1 MPVPSERLVNR
12 IRRDFSPDRAEE
24 VAGWLT
30 VAAEAAIGEVIA
42 TGEAILTRLAAVSRG
57 GGRVVM
63 TTVYDPSDGTGKVA
77 SAGLPPW
84 PEGPALVR
92 ALNAALTDLAQRH
105 RAIVADVDARFLGH
119 GVHAGDPAQPDARP
133 TNRQLWCCGVIEPQR
148 LGRPRDPRRLVA
160 SAA

>member
-1 MPVPSERLVNR
+1 MSSDPRRAYRRCRIGFVPVPSERLVNR

-105 RAIVADVDARFLGH
+105 SPIPG
-119 GVHAGDPAQPDARP
+119 PP
-133 TNRQLWCCGVIEPQR
+133 TGSCG
-148 LGRPRDPRRLVA
+148 
-160 SAA
+160 AAE